1 MRPTFGCS
9 KRAPC
14 PTAISER
21 EDCHRE
27 EDMPCAD
34 RRIRGYFSQMSLLPE
49 DPLVRWVIWLMVAV
63 SVGAPLLAGL
73 ILLIVK

>member
-1 MRPTFGCS
+1 
-9 KRAPC
+9 
-14 PTAISER
+14 
-21 EDCHRE
+21 
-27 EDMPCAD
+27 MPCAD